1 MFEIRTWKGRV
12 VLQVVL
18 TLMVIPFLF
27 PLIVMI
33 KGSLAGRGFANYGSV
48 FAVPGLGR
56 FFVNSTLIAV
66 VVVAIVYT
74 FAMMAA
80 FAFEKL
86 YLHFRE
92 FFFWLLLACLT
103 LPEVV
108 LLAPLFATDYRFGL
122 YDSYWAVILPLAA
135 LQIPFA
141 VLLIRSFINGLP
153 NELFE
158 AARIDGAGSWGIFRY
173 QVLPLTRP
181 IGAAVVIFTVI
192 GAWNDYLM
200 PLVFLQS
207 TSMQTITLVPQYF
220 AGEFSNDQT
229 KILAA
234 AVITAIPEVVAYLC
248 LQGLFERGL
257 SSGAIK

>member
-66 VVVAIVYT
+66 VVVAIVYA

-86 YLHFRE
+86 YLRFRE

-158 AARIDGAGSWGIFRY
+158 AARIDGASSWGIFRY
-173 QVLPLTRP
+173 QVLPLTKP

-234 AVITAIPEVVAYLC
+234 
-248 LQGLFERGL
+248 R
-257 SSGAIK
+257 

>member
-12 VLQVVL
+12 VLQIVL

-33 KGSLAGRGFANYGSV
+33 KGSLGGRGFANYSAV
-48 FAVPGLGR
+48 FKVPGLAR
-56 FFVNSTLIAV
+56 FFLNSAVIALV
-66 VVVAIVYT
+66 VVVIVYALT
-74 FAMMAA
+74 MMAA

-86 YLHFRE
+86 HVRFRE
-92 FFFWLLLACLT
+92 FFFWLMLACLT

-108 LLAPLFATDYRFGL
+108 LLAPLFATDYRLGL

-141 VLLIRSFINGLP
+141 VLLSRTFINGLP

-158 AARIDGAGSWGIFRY
+158 AARIDGANSWNIFRY

-181 IGAAVVIFTVI
+181 IGAAVVIFTII

-207 TSMQTITLVPQYF
+207 TTMQTITLVPQFF

-229 KILAA
+229 KILAS
-234 AVITAIPEVVAYLC
+234 AVITAIPEIIAYLC

>member
-1 MFEIRTWKGRV
+1 MFEIRTWKGRI
-12 VLQVVL
+12 VLQVII

-27 PLIVMI
+27 PLVVMV
-33 KGSLAGRGFANYGSV
+33 KGSLAGRGFANYQAV
-48 FAVPGLGR
+48 LQVPGLGR
-56 FFVNSTLIAV
+56 FFFNSALIAV
-66 VVVAIVYT
+66 VVVVVVYVFT
-74 FAMMAA
+74 MMAA

-86 YLHFRE
+86 HLRFRE
-92 FFFWLLLACLT
+92 FFFWVMLVCLT

-108 LLAPLFATDYRFGL
+108 LLAPLFATNYRLGL
-122 YDSYWAVILPLAA
+122 YDTYLAVILPLAA

-141 VLLIRSFINGLP
+141 VLLARNFINGLP

-158 AARIDGAGSWGIFRY
+158 AARIDGANSWRIFRY

-229 KILAA
+229 KILAS
-234 AVITAIPEVVAYLC
+234 AVITAIPVVVAYLC

>member
-33 KGSLAGRGFANYGSV
+33 KGSLAGRGFANFGSV

-158 AARIDGAGSWGIFRY
+158 AARIDGASSWGIFRY

-234 AVITAIPEVVAYLC
+234 AVITAIPEIVAYLC